1 MKDEVEILFS
11 DKKLESKSF
20 RCANCGGKTVY
31 KPELQ
36 KLQCEYCFSVFDVP
50 KNEKITEQ
58 PIEDLLT
65 KAKVWSGTDVIRCES
80 CGAKEIVKKGQISKI
95 CSFCGSSNVVKT
107 KEIVGMKPQG
117 VCPFEKSGA
126 EAEVCAKK
134 WAKKKWFAPRAFKKN
149 VKTEKLHG
157 VYSPVF
163 TFDCKTDTTYHGTLA
178 KRETEVYYRDGKAY
192 TRSKTRT
199 FGIKG
204 KHTRFF
210 DDLIV
215 RASQNISEI
224 VMRGLEPF
232 PTNNASKYSQSFLS
246 GYTANTYSKDGEQ
259 TWKDCKNIMSMR
271 IKSEI
276 LRRYDY
282 TSVISFSS
290 DTNYLETKFKYILL
304 PIYIGHFE
312 YRKKLYNFY
321 INGVTGKVVGKTPKS
336 PWKILLVVLLAL
348 GLAVLFVY
356 LFFILPAIYE
366 TGDMLDGLFVH

>member
-1 MKDEVEILFS
+1 MKDEVEILSS

-36 KLQCEYCFSVFDVP
+36 KLQCEYCLSVFDVP
-50 KNEKITEQ
+50 KDEKITEQ

-65 KAKVWSGTDVIRCES
+65 KAKVWSGTDVVRCES

-107 KEIVGMKPQG
+107 EEIVGMKPQG
-117 VCPFEKSGA
+117 VCPFEKSDADA
-126 EAEVCAKK
+126 EACAKK
-134 WAKKKWFAPRAFKKN
+134 WAKKRWFAPRAFKKN
-149 VKTEKLHG
+149 VKTEKIHG
-157 VYSPVF
+157 IYSPVF

-178 KRETEVYYRDGKAY
+178 KVETEIYHRNGKMQ

-199 FGIKG
+199 FGINGTHSK
-204 KHTRFF
+204 FF

-215 RASQNISEI
+215 QASQNIPETI
-224 VMRGLEPF
+224 MRGLEPF
-232 PTNNASKYSQSFLS
+232 PTNNATKYNQSFLS
-246 GYTANTYSKDGEQ
+246 GYPANTYSKDGVQ
-259 TWKDCKNIMSMR
+259 TWKDCKNVMSMR
-271 IKSEI
+271 IRNEI

-282 TSVISFSS
+282 TTVISFSS
-290 DTNYLETKFKYILL
+290 DTNYSETKFKYILL

-348 GLAVLFVY
+348 GLASLLVY
-356 LFFILPAIYE
+356 LFYIMPAIDE
-366 TGDMLDGLFVH
+366 AGDILDGLLMH